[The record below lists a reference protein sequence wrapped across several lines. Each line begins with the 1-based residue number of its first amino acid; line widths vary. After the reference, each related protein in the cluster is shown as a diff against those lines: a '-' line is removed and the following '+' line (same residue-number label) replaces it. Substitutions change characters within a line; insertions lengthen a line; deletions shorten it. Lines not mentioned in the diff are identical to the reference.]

1 MRYWTSA
8 DYHLGH
14 GNIIKY
20 SNRPFSTPFEMNE
33 AIIAKHN
40 ERVKPE
46 DTFFFLGDFCF
57 KHSLEDDA
65 IAGGRPTKADE
76 WLSRLNG
83 HKIMIRGN
91 HDNNNSLKTIID
103 SMHITY
109 AQQRINLTHK
119 PEHANPAFPINL
131 VGHVHKAW
139 KIRYFK
145 EHYEI
150 IRKTVMDNADLP
162 SDRQDLREFLVRNK
176 DYKDSDSVLLNVGVD
191 VQNYM
196 PISLDEA
203 LGQIV
208 KFRRGINERDK

>member
-1 MRYWTSA
+1 
-8 DYHLGH
+8 
-14 GNIIKY
+14 
-20 SNRPFSTPFEMNE
+20 MNE

-46 DTFFFLGDFCF
+46 DTFLFLGDFCF

-131 VGHVHKAW
+131 VGHIHKAW
-139 KIRYFK
+139 RIRYFK
-145 EHYEI
+145 EHYKIIEDIVKKGTEI
-150 IRKTVMDNADLP
+150 K
-162 SDRQDLREFLVRNK
+162 SDRQDLTDFLERN
-176 DYKDSDSVLLNVGVD
+176 YEHRLSDSVLLNVGID
-191 VQNYM
+191 VQNM
-196 PISLDEA
+196 RPCTLDECVE
-203 LGQIV
+203 QVI
-208 KFRRGINERDK
+208 KFKKGITI